1 MTNGDM
7 LVTGAG
13 GAKGIIIMATDY
25 SNGNDQIVAKP
36 GRIVKGFF
44 ARPTRSKEQ
53 RDITAFGSW
62 EAWLTAS
69 GFPAAKASI
78 EAE

>member
-36 GRIVKGFF
+36 GRIVKGFCRGRCW
-44 ARPTRSKEQ
+44 ARRY
-53 RDITAFGSW
+53 
-62 EAWLTAS
+62 
-69 GFPAAKASI
+69 SI
-78 EAE
+78 

>member
-36 GRIVKGFF
+36 GRIVKEFF